1 MSSQHGGMNTLQ
13 LFISRLDS
21 PYKLLFGFVL
31 ILSIVYAPVV
41 PIEIRQFTDTLLGR
55 ILGIGFVYGVIHF
68 MGWVYGLLAA
78 LAFLVILY
86 GAPRL
91 EYVEGFSGGGS
102 INEKKIVGKKWFVER
117 VLGESPKKIETEKVQ
132 TTAIE
137 GISSGGV
144 MA

>member
-117 VLGESPKKIETEKVQ
+117 VLGESPKKIETDKVQ